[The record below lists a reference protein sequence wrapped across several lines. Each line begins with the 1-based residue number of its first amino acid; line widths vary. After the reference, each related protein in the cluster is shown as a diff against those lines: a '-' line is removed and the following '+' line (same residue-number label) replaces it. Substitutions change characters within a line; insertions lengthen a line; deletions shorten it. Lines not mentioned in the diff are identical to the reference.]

1 MNEGENLNKKKI
13 REHNKNLD
21 WMVKLKKKT
30 LTKGKENQ
38 KNEG

>member
-21 WMVKLKKKT
+21 WMVKLKRKK
-30 LTKGKENQ
+30 L
-38 KNEG
+38 